1 MMIKKDFNKMDFDL
15 MLNAFDEATA
25 EIPRREILKK
35 LLQIQVE
42 RDAAISFGLAFC
54 ETTGNVSGLINDFR
68 AFTRAIG
75 EA

>member
-1 MMIKKDFNKMDFDL
+1 MIKNNFNKMDFDL
-15 MLNAFDEATA
+15 MLDAFEEATA
-25 EIPRREILKK
+25 NVPRREMVKK

-42 RDAAISFGLAFC
+42 RDAAITFGLAFC

>member
-1 MMIKKDFNKMDFDL
+1 MIKKDFNKMDFDL
-15 MLNAFDEATA
+15 MIDAFEDATA
-25 EIPRREILKK
+25 DIPRREIIKK
-35 LLQIQVE
+35 LLQVQVE
-42 RDAAISFGLAFC
+42 RDAAITFGLAFC

>member
-15 MLNAFDEATA
+15 MIDAFEEATA
-25 EIPRREILKK
+25 NVPRREMAKK

-42 RDAAISFGLAFC
+42 RDAAITFGLAFC